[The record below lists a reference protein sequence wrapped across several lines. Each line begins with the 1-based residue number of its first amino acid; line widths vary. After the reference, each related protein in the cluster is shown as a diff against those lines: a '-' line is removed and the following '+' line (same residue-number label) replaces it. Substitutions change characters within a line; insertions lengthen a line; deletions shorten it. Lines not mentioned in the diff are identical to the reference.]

1 MIAGNAYLRAFD
13 LGLAV
18 LRETRARFA
27 VIGGLAVSV
36 RTEPRFTK
44 DADFL
49 VAVQSD
55 AEGEQIGQA
64 MMRHGFVLASLFER
78 TDLTRIATM
87 RFMLADVYVDLLMGI
102 CGAEAEMVA
111 DAADLE
117 ILPGRRC
124 AVASVAALIGLKALA
139 CANRKKPDDQADL
152 QRLLAV
158 ATETDLQGAMTY
170 IALMESRQAPGAARL
185 RAVLAAAK
193 AFAGLGPVK

>member
-1 MIAGNAYLRAFD
+1 MTGGNAYLRAFD
-13 LGLAV
+13 LAVAV
-18 LRETRARFA
+18 LLETRARFA

-49 VAVQSD
+49 VAVAGD
-55 AEGEQIGQA
+55 AEAERIGQA
-64 MMRHGFVLASLFER
+64 MLRHGFVLVSLFER

-87 RFMLADVYVDLLMGI
+87 RFTLGDVYVDLLPGV

-117 ILPGRRC
+117 VIEGRRC
-124 AVASVAALIGLKALA
+124 AVASVGALIGLKALA
-139 CANRKKPDDQADL
+139 CANRKKPDDHADL

-158 ATETDLQGAMTY
+158 ATEADMQSAVAFM
-170 IALMESRQAPGAARL
+170 ALMEARQAPGSVRL
-185 RAVLAAAK
+185 RAVLAAAQ
-193 AFAGLGPVK
+193 AYATSTDG